1 MYSDGKAWQSEE
13 FLPMFKTIEQKFIY
27 RKITRRRIAKMTKG
41 ALAARK
47 ALLFCMLGGDPVV
60 SNQEEAS
67 REEC

>member
-1 MYSDGKAWQSEE
+1 MSSEVKAWPSEE
-13 FLPMFKTIEQKFIY
+13 FLPMFKTIEQKFMY
-27 RKITRRRIAKMTKG
+27 RKTTSRRIAKMTKG

-47 ALLFCMLGGDPVV
+47 ALLFCMSGGDPVV